1 MLLLLQ
7 FSCQMTAKT
16 IFSLR
21 SITYLSVYVGFGSR
35 GDQDCLSQAVAATAA
50 AARSGGKRE
59 EKESVWKLC
68 DWLTTPWLAALLSS
82 SIVRL
87 WAHWQ
92 HCHTFPITASQSQL
106 RRARAPT
113 CCCWWQF
120 SLQAKPDCLSV
131 CTQRILHTLREKARY
146 RGKLENDR
154 GISLSRTWGLSQEWQ
169 KCREWSFLFFL
180 AGASPSNSKQPSLKG
195 TIFDSFTRR
204 MHALHT
210 HTHTFLSVRGISSM
224 KGRTPLKQHHQR
236 FSKFPSVVLGTVT
249 VSHLNAS

>member
-1 MLLLLQ
+1 MRMSRNTFIHVSKLLTGGVHSGSIRFQLILVYFYATFTPVLLSNDCKHD
-7 FSCQMTAKT
+7 FLFEINYVS
-16 IFSLR
+16 ISLCR
-21 SITYLSVYVGFGSR
+21 FWLQRGSR
-35 GDQDCLSQAVAATAA
+35 LFI
-50 AARSGGKRE
+50 SGSRE
-59 EKESVWKLC
+59 EKESVWKVC

-131 CTQRILHTLREKARY
+131 CTQRILHTLTEKARY

-169 KCREWSFLFFL
+169 KCREWRFIFFF
-180 AGASPSNSKQPSLKG
+180 G
-195 TIFDSFTRR
+195 
-204 MHALHT
+204 
-210 HTHTFLSVRGISSM
+210 RGVA
-224 KGRTPLKQHHQR
+224 
-236 FSKFPSVVLGTVT
+236 F
-249 VSHLNAS
+249 